1 MRDLPDVEERPSR
14 WGADPA
20 FWIDNREFVHV
31 HGAVVEIRVT
41 RRRMRD
47 ALADPRVV
55 RRTRT
60 SDWVQIPIGDSVLAQ
75 RLARMALDANRR
87 SHARHGHAGGR

>member
-1 MRDLPDVEERPSR
+1 MRDIPGVEERPSQ

-31 HGAVVEIRVT
+31 HAGEVEIRVT

-47 ALADPRVV
+47 ALSDPRVV
-55 RRTRT
+55 RRTPT
-60 SDWVQIPIGDSVLAQ
+60 SDWVQVPIGESALAQ
-75 RLARMALDANRR
+75 RLARVALDANRR
-87 SHARHGHAGGR
+87 RPAGRGQAGGR